1 MLSATEQLPAVKPMP
16 ALARALHW
24 SMEGLRWW
32 RRAPWMLLW
41 LCLLQLLVEIVL
53 QLIPW
58 VGVTLSKLVVPLL
71 LMGIFLG
78 LDDVAAGKRLRLAC
92 LAGCLRRG
100 RFLSALG
107 LAAWWGFLVFGAQQL
122 IAYLVYGSA
131 AVDAVLFGHM
141 AAHPELANLQ
151 FTRTLIL
158 PGLLFTTLLLPAP
171 FLLLFRGVPPWQA
184 ICGSVRIAFAHA
196 APFAWFALL
205 NLLLFALLFA
215 TPWTFALILLLAP
228 WSAAASYAVWRD
240 VGSKVPMFEP
250 ASKV

>member
-1 MLSATEQLPAVKPMP
+1 MLSATESLPATKPMP

-41 LCLLQLLVEIVL
+41 LCLLQLLAEAVL

-58 VGVTLSKLVVPLL
+58 IGVTLSKLVVPLL

-78 LDDVAAGKRLRLAC
+78 LDGLAAGKRLRLAC
-92 LAGCLRRG
+92 LADCLRRG
-100 RFLSALG
+100 RFLPALG
-107 LAAWWGFLVFGAQQL
+107 LAAWWGFLVFGAPQL
-122 IAYLVYGSA
+122 IVYLTYGPA

-141 AAHPELANLQ
+141 AAHPELASLQ

-158 PGLLFTTLLLPAP
+158 PGVLFCTLLLPAP
-171 FLLLFRGVPPWQA
+171 FLLLFRGVPPWRA
-184 ICGSVRIAFAHA
+184 VCGGVRLVFAHA

-205 NLLLFALLFA
+205 YLLLFALLFA
-215 TPWTFALILLLAP
+215 TPWTFALVLLLAP
-228 WSAAASYAVWRD
+228 WSAATNYAIWRD
-240 VGSKVPMFEP
+240 VGSRIPMFEP
-250 ASKV
+250 APKG